1 MGTVTDGLQNADKE
15 VVHDKGKWAGKVD
28 PEISNR
34 VWKYRLRCSH
44 KHQDLWCGN
53 DTDNGKDHAGD
64 QSEANGCMDGL
75 LQIRNVSGTVIF
87 GDDDTGSDAIP
98 LKRPTIRKIRLPEE
112 LTAASAEL
120 PRKFPTIRE
129 SAVLYS
135 CWKRFPQKS
144 GIAKATIR
152 FQMEPSVISFAEYFD
167 IEYFPRFLSHYF

>member
-53 DTDNGKDHAGD
+53 DTDNGKDHAAD

-87 GDDDTGSDAIP
+87 GNDDTGSDGDSIKKTDHKKDQITGRADSG
-98 LKRPTIRKIRLPEE
+98 KRRASKKISNDQR
-112 LTAASAEL
+112 
-120 PRKFPTIRE
+120 
-129 SAVLYS
+129 V
-135 CWKRFPQKS
+135 
-144 GIAKATIR
+144 GG
-152 FQMEPSVISFAEYFD
+152 VI
-167 IEYFPRFLSHYF
+167 